1 MKLLKAQWMIA
12 GAALLASNVASA
24 ELYGGVNYMAAELE
38 VGSTDFDLG
47 ALYGRFGSQF
57 NENLSGELRVGVGVS
72 DDEVLGFNVEIDK
85 YFGGYVRGSVPL
97 NDGIMPYII
106 VGITDVD
113 IDTDA
118 GSDSDEDLSY
128 GIGLDFKI
136 DNQLMLNLEYMNMYD
151 DDDVEITGL
160 SIGAAATF

>member
-1 MKLLKAQWMIA
+1 MYKTIGGLVIA
-12 GAALLASNVASA
+12 GATLMASNVAMA
-24 ELYGGVNYMAAELE
+24 DLYGGVGYTAAELE
-38 VGSTDFDLG
+38 IGSTDFDLG

-57 NENLSGELRVGVGVS
+57 NENISGEFRVGVGVA
-72 DDEVLGFNVEIDK
+72 DDDVRGFNVEIDK
-85 YFGGYVRGSVPL
+85 YFGGYVRGSLPL

-118 GSDSDEDLSY
+118 GSDSDDDLSY

-136 DNQLMLNLEYMNMYD
+136 DNQLMLNVEYMSMYD

-160 SIGAAATF
+160 SFGVAAKF